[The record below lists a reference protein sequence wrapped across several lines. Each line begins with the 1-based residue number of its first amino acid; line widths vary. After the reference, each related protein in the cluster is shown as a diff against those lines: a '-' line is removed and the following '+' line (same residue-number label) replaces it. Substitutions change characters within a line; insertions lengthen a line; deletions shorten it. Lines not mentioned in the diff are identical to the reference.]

1 MRGSEAVPVRGGE
14 PFERGD
20 DTVAERVGV
29 TERTAEERREAEP
42 QHGTEIAPRRGTG
55 DPVIPAARGPVPERD
70 GEPPRGVPDH
80 PPRVD
85 PHELAPPRVRC
96 PPPAP

>member
-1 MRGSEAVPVRGGE
+1 MRGGE

-42 QHGTEIAPRRGTG
+42 EHGTEIALGRRT
-55 DPVIPAARGPVPERD
+55 E
-70 GEPPRGVPDH
+70 H
-80 PPRVD
+80 PFI
-85 PHELAPPRVRC
+85 
-96 PPPAP
+96 